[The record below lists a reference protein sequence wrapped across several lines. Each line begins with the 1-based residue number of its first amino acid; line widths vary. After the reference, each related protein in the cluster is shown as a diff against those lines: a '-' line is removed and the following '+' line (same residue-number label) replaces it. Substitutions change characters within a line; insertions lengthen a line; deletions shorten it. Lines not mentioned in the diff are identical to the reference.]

1 MGSTPP
7 VEREI
12 ARDLARRG
20 ILVAPVLILVALGL
34 RGADG
39 AVGAA
44 LAAAIVVMNLVGA
57 ASAQGW
63 AAMRSA
69 ATLGAVVLGGYVARL
84 AVVTAAILL
93 LRHATWLDFP
103 SFGLTLAVSHLGLLA
118 WEARSVSLTLAFPG
132 LKPSGAALGG
142 KD

>member
-1 MGSTPP
+1 LGTSPP

-20 ILVAPVLILVALGL
+20 ALIAPIVVAVALAV
-34 RGADG
+34 RGTDG
-39 AVGAA
+39 AIGAA
-44 LAAAIVVMNLVGA
+44 VALAIVVLNLVGA

-63 AAMRSA
+63 AAMKSA
-69 ATLGAVVLGGYVARL
+69 ATLGAVVLGGYIGRL
-84 AVVTAAILL
+84 AVVTVAIVL

-103 SFGLTLAVSHLGLLA
+103 TFGLTLAVSHLGLLA

-132 LKPSGAALGG
+132 LKPATPATGG